1 MTTTSLNDSPRRRE
15 LSDELAGMK
24 LKSGSAEPERRLL
37 AAGIIIGVVGIVLA
51 ISGWISSNNTNNT
64 LNQNTDVSMGIA
76 GLTLAFVGG
85 LIWLRH
91 SLTRYTRY
99 FLARMIFEDRAQ
111 TDRIIDAISGGP
123 ALTQAVGAKAPKLQG
138 VNAGQ

>member
-1 MTTTSLNDSPRRRE
+1 MTTTSLTDSPRRRE
-15 LSDELAGMK
+15 LADELAGMK
-24 LKSGSAEPERRLL
+24 LKGGSAEPERRLL
-37 AAGIIIGVVGIVLA
+37 AVGIIIAVVGIVLA

-64 LNQNTDVSMGIA
+64 LNQNTDLSMGIA
-76 GLTLAFVGG
+76 GLTLALVGG
-85 LIWLRH
+85 LIWVRH

-123 ALTQAVGAKAPKLQG
+123 SLTQAVGTKAPKLQG